1 MGFWKYV
8 FNNMGIA
15 KQADNEGN
23 KPVNNA
29 KEPVERVDKWR
40 TDDSVAIIN
49 PQEFQDVVDL
59 VDYIA
64 KGRTAVVDFH
74 NLATNIAERSIDFLS
89 GAIFALGGDMQEVSR
104 GLYLYAPSGVKL
116 IKPKRKI

>member
-8 FNNMGIA
+8 FNNIGISREEDIELT
-15 KQADNEGN
+15 KPSPVKDNNET
-23 KPVNNA
+23 
-29 KEPVERVDKWR
+29 KWK

-49 PQEFQDVVDL
+49 PREFQDVVDL
-59 VDYIA
+59 VSYIS
-64 KGRTAVVDFH
+64 KGHTAVVDFK
-74 NLATNIAERSIDFLS
+74 NLATNTAERSIDFLS

-116 IKPKRKI
+116 IKPKRKV